1 MKKHKELRVCRIM
14 QEDTRA
20 KFADTE
26 DKAEN
31 YFKSFK
37 EVLNIVEKQDDNE
50 LKKALTQKLGS
61 AVQVQSGGDLTIP
74 KQSKH
79 KNHPIQT

>member
-20 KFADTE
+20 KFADAE
-26 DKAEN
+26 DEAEN

-50 LKKALTQKLGS
+50 LKKGSTQKLGQS
-61 AVQVQSGGDLTIP
+61 VQVQSGGDLTIP
-74 KQSKH
+74 KQSKN